1 MPHVYISI
9 GSPVASLTLLFML
22 RWFEHNQVYH
32 PLRQLDASG
41 ADLDPAFEDA
51 SFHSRDGL
59 RLNGWFF
66 PARTNTSRVELV
78 MLICHGNGGNISHRL
93 GTCDALLSTGV
104 NVFVFDYRGYG
115 RSQGRPSEEGTYL
128 DAQAAYQWLRQK
140 GFAGT
145 NILVHGESLGG
156 GVGAELALREP
167 IGGLVLLSTFTS
179 IPDIGVELFPW
190 LPVRLLAR
198 IKYETH
204 RKLPRIH
211 VPLLVMH
218 SRADSLVAF
227 RHAEQNF
234 AAANE
239 PKLFWELRGGHNEML
254 SDREQF
260 IAGIEKFLT
269 VVESARASCGVR
281 PSSGA
286 ASQECRQG

>member
-1 MPHVYISI
+1 
-9 GSPVASLTLLFML
+9 ML

-41 ADLDPAFEDA
+41 ADLDPAFEDVC
-51 SFHSRDGL
+51 FQTKDGL

-66 PARTNTSRVELV
+66 AARNNSSRAGLV
-78 MLICHGNGGNISHRL
+78 VLVCHGNGGNISHRL

-140 GFAGT
+140 GFPGT

-156 GVGAELALREP
+156 GVGAELALREA

-179 IPDIGVELFPW
+179 IPDIGAELFPW
-190 LPVRLLAR
+190 LPVRLLAK

-204 RKLPRIH
+204 RKLPQIH
-211 VPLLVMH
+211 VPVLVMH
-218 SRADSLVAF
+218 SRMDRLVGF
-227 RHAEQNF
+227 QHSEQNF

-239 PKLFWELRGGHNEML
+239 PKLLHELRGGHNEML
-254 SDREQF
+254 NDPEQF
-260 IAGIEKFLT
+260 IAGIERFLKI
-269 VVESARASCGVR
+269 VESARGVAGAR
-281 PSSGA
+281 PSS
-286 ASQECRQG
+286 ASASEEYREV